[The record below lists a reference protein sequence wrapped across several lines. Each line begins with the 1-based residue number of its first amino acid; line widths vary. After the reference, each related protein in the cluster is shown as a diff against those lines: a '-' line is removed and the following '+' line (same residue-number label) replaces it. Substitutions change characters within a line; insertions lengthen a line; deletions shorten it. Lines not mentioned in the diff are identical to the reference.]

1 MSGSNGTEYMPD
13 NRNINTTKYMFDM
26 FGNNVRIERQY
37 KTYSIPL
44 IIKGL
49 IVVIRCLLLL
59 RIKLVHPF

>member
-1 MSGSNGTEYMPD
+1 
-13 NRNINTTKYMFDM
+13 MFDM
-26 FGNNVRIERQY
+26 LGNSISMEREY
-37 KTYSIPL
+37 ETYRIPL